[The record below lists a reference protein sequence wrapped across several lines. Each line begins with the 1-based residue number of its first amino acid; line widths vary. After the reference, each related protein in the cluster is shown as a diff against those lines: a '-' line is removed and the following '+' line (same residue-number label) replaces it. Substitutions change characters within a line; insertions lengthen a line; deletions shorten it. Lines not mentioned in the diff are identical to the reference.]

1 MTDPFITGL
10 LIKMATSA
18 VIVVAASLVVERT
31 GPFLGA
37 MIATLPISA
46 GPAYA
51 FLAYEHGPA
60 FVETSSLVS
69 LAANAATALFIVLYA
84 GLAQRRGVV
93 ASVAGALGAWLVAA
107 WVVTRFDWSL
117 PAAIALNA
125 AAYGGALLLSQ
136 RFLGGAPGRSTAPK
150 PWWAIPARAAGVMF
164 LVAVVV
170 LAGRL
175 IGPKAAG
182 LAALMPVVLTSL
194 ALVLHPRIGGPATA
208 GVMANGLPGMIG
220 FTTSIVVLHVTVVPL
235 GSVVALCAALG
246 VCVLWNVGLTVR
258 QRLRRPRAIGVS

>member
-1 MTDPFITGL
+1 MTDPFITSL
-10 LIKMATSA
+10 LVKMATSA
-18 VIVVAASLVVERT
+18 VIVVTASLVVERT

-84 GLAQRRGVV
+84 VLAQRRGVV

-107 WVVTRFDWSL
+107 YAITRIEWSL
-117 PAAIALNA
+117 AAAAALNA
-125 AAYGGALLLSQ
+125 AAYGGALLAA
-136 RFLGGAPGRSTAPK
+136 RGYLGLAPVRSDAPK
-150 PWWAIPARAAGVMF
+150 PWWAIPARAAGVMS

-182 LAALMPVVLTSL
+182 LAALVPVVLTSL

-220 FTTSIVVLHVTVVPL
+220 FTTSIVVLHVMVVPL
-235 GSVVALCAALG
+235 GSVAALLAALA

-258 QRLRRPRAIGVS
+258 QHLRRPRVAEAG